1 MARSTEILVEGDV
14 ITDPTLPAAAGW
26 FTDPWEPDRVRF
38 FDGLKWTDQ
47 VAAASTAASGYPLGQ
62 RILFLREQ
70 AASADGD
77 ASCVLLDVH
86 GAPLGAVSSRV
97 RLPLAIGRDTRTI
110 EFDVVNPAG
119 RLLLTVARSGG
130 RRDQRITIGDAG
142 GHEVGRL
149 SQTGSYWRRVRLGR
163 LSMRLESSDR
173 PLAQTTF
180 HLDPTGG
187 RGLAPQHVYDTVG
200 AAIAT
205 VTPLHPAV
213 TGPQQLLAYRLDCP
227 QAVSNPLP
235 TLLSAV
241 LIARYLYDRLEYR
254 GGWLDQAAYW
264 VSRPS
269 WHQ

>member
-1 MARSTEILVEGDV
+1 
-14 ITDPTLPAAAGW
+14 
-26 FTDPWEPDRVRF
+26 
-38 FDGLKWTDQ
+38 
-47 VAAASTAASGYPLGQ
+47 
-62 RILFLREQ
+62 
-70 AASADGD
+70 
-77 ASCVLLDVH
+77 
-86 GAPLGAVSSRV
+86 
-97 RLPLAIGRDTRTI
+97 
-110 EFDVVNPAG
+110 
-119 RLLLTVARSGG
+119 
-130 RRDQRITIGDAG
+130 
-142 GHEVGRL
+142 
-149 SQTGSYWRRVRLGR
+149 
-163 LSMRLESSDR
+163 MRLESSDR

-205 VTPLHPAV
+205 VTPLHQAV